1 MITPM
6 KMKFYGLRH
15 IDSIPQLQQLTED
28 ERFGLKVVSNV
39 LPFRTNNYV
48 VEQLIDWSNIPDD
61 PIYQLTFMQ
70 KGMLQKKHFNKMADA
85 LMKNSTPNEIKT
97 IANEIRT
104 ELDPEINTQGVYA
117 VQTIE
122 GKEYNISAIVVDPLD
137 VKIRDVSI
145 NRNSFEDNFEID
157 DAGTYT
163 LIISTSESEE
173 IPLVGGIGHVPDSTG
188 VTISIAG
195 FFVIV
200 LGMIGI
206 AVIGFMV
213 VRQRKNKFS

>member
-1 MITPM
+1 MTNLTKYLVIVGIMIAIGAM
-6 KMKFYGLRH
+6 LLIYGSQTITGDLV
-15 IDSIPQLQQLTED
+15 IEEGKINSLTQL
-28 ERFGLKVVSNV
+28 
-39 LPFRTNNYV
+39 
-48 VEQLIDWSNIPDD
+48 
-61 PIYQLTFMQ
+61 
-70 KGMLQKKHFNKMADA
+70 
-85 LMKNSTPNEIKT
+85 
-97 IANEIRT
+97 EIRT

-122 GKEYNISAIVVDPLD
+122 GKEYDISAIVLDPLD

-145 NRNSFEDNFEID
+145 NRNSFEDNFEIN

-200 LGMIGI
+200 LGMIGVV
-206 AVIGFMV
+206 VIGFMII
-213 VRQRKNKFS
+213 RQRKNKFS

>member
-1 MITPM
+1 MSNLTKYLVIVGIMIAIGAM
-6 KMKFYGLRH
+6 LLIYGSQTITGDLV
-15 IDSIPQLQQLTED
+15 IEEGKINSLTQL
-28 ERFGLKVVSNV
+28 
-39 LPFRTNNYV
+39 
-48 VEQLIDWSNIPDD
+48 
-61 PIYQLTFMQ
+61 
-70 KGMLQKKHFNKMADA
+70 
-85 LMKNSTPNEIKT
+85 
-97 IANEIRT
+97 EIRA
-104 ELDPEINTQGVYA
+104 ELDPNINTQGVYA

-122 GKEYNISAIVVDPLD
+122 GKEYDISAIVLDPLD

-206 AVIGFMV
+206 VVIGFMV

>member
-1 MITPM
+1 MSNLTKYLVIVGIMIAIGAM
-6 KMKFYGLRH
+6 LLIYGSQTITGDLV
-15 IDSIPQLQQLTED
+15 IEEGKINSLTQL
-28 ERFGLKVVSNV
+28 
-39 LPFRTNNYV
+39 
-48 VEQLIDWSNIPDD
+48 
-61 PIYQLTFMQ
+61 
-70 KGMLQKKHFNKMADA
+70 
-85 LMKNSTPNEIKT
+85 
-97 IANEIRT
+97 EIRA
-104 ELDPEINTQGVYA
+104 ELDPNINTQGVYA

-122 GKEYNISAIVVDPLD
+122 GKEYDISAIVLDPLD

-163 LIISTSESEE
+163 LIISTSESESEE

-200 LGMIGI
+200 LGMIGV

>member
-1 MITPM
+1 MSNLAKYLVIVGIMIAVGAM
-6 KMKFYGLRH
+6 LLIYGSQTITGDLV
-15 IDSIPQLQQLTED
+15 IEEGKIKSLTQL
-28 ERFGLKVVSNV
+28 
-39 LPFRTNNYV
+39 
-48 VEQLIDWSNIPDD
+48 
-61 PIYQLTFMQ
+61 
-70 KGMLQKKHFNKMADA
+70 
-85 LMKNSTPNEIKT
+85 
-97 IANEIRT
+97 EIRT

-117 VQTIE
+117 IQTIE
-122 GKEYNISAIVVDPLD
+122 GKEYDISAIVLDPLD

-188 VTISIAG
+188 VTISIVG

-206 AVIGFMV
+206 AVIGFMII
-213 VRQRKNKFS
+213 RQRKNKFS

>member
-1 MITPM
+1 MSNLTKYLVIVGIMIAVGAM
-6 KMKFYGLRH
+6 LLIYGSQTITGDLV
-15 IDSIPQLQQLTED
+15 IEEGKIKSLTQL
-28 ERFGLKVVSNV
+28 
-39 LPFRTNNYV
+39 
-48 VEQLIDWSNIPDD
+48 
-61 PIYQLTFMQ
+61 
-70 KGMLQKKHFNKMADA
+70 
-85 LMKNSTPNEIKT
+85 
-97 IANEIRT
+97 EIRT

-122 GKEYNISAIVVDPLD
+122 GKEYDISAIVLDPLD

-200 LGMIGI
+200 LGMIGVI
-206 AVIGFMV
+206 VIGVMI

>member
-1 MITPM
+1 MSNLTKYLVIVGIMIAIGAM
-6 KMKFYGLRH
+6 LLIYGSQTITGDLV
-15 IDSIPQLQQLTED
+15 IEEGKINSLTQL
-28 ERFGLKVVSNV
+28 
-39 LPFRTNNYV
+39 
-48 VEQLIDWSNIPDD
+48 
-61 PIYQLTFMQ
+61 
-70 KGMLQKKHFNKMADA
+70 
-85 LMKNSTPNEIKT
+85 
-97 IANEIRT
+97 EIRA
-104 ELDPEINTQGVYA
+104 ELDPNINTQGVYA

-122 GKEYNISAIVVDPLD
+122 GKEYDISAIVLDPLD
-137 VKIRDVSI
+137 AKIRDVSI

-206 AVIGFMV
+206 IVIGVLV

>member
-1 MITPM
+1 MSNLTKYLVIVGIMIAIGAM
-6 KMKFYGLRH
+6 LLIYGSQTITGDLV
-15 IDSIPQLQQLTED
+15 IEEGKINSLTQL
-28 ERFGLKVVSNV
+28 
-39 LPFRTNNYV
+39 
-48 VEQLIDWSNIPDD
+48 
-61 PIYQLTFMQ
+61 
-70 KGMLQKKHFNKMADA
+70 
-85 LMKNSTPNEIKT
+85 EIK
-97 IANEIRT
+97 A

-122 GKEYNISAIVVDPLD
+122 GKEYDISAIVIDPLD
-137 VKIRDVSI
+137 IKIRDVSI

-157 DAGTYT
+157 DTGTYT

-200 LGMIGI
+200 LGMIGV
-206 AVIGFMV
+206 ATIGFMII
-213 VRQRKNKFS
+213 RQRKNKLS